1 MQLYGNNMENEIGQ
15 EVRTM
20 VDTAYVKAQTI
31 LLEHMD
37 KLHELANLLIQKEVI
52 SSEEFNKL
60 FE

>member
-1 MQLYGNNMENEIGQ
+1 MENEIGQ